1 MLGIVAAA
9 LGVEAGGS
17 ASWLT
22 LVGPR
27 SLHGSLAVTRASTA
41 GGYDAAGNY
50 LELAAG
56 QPRFDTAGGLIVEEA
71 RTNAIRNPRIEGA
84 AAGSPGTVPAYWTV
98 TAVAGLTRTLS
109 AGVEAGAPYL
119 DCNFAGTSTAAGYC
133 VVMPEQVGAAAA
145 AAGQSW
151 TCGVNVA
158 LVAGSIPSGGNLR
171 LRMQERGDSSS
182 PATDVGFSAAVAAQ
196 RVVCTRLLTAAG
208 TTSIVPSVLAYVPS
222 GVAMNFTLRV
232 SLPQLEQATFA
243 TTPVLPPAGSRV
255 AQARAADQILC
266 QPAGG
271 YGGGGTLLVAATLP
285 QAAPAGQPQGLWQ
298 VDDGTDANR
307 LILRNTGTTLTAEIE
322 RGGASG
328 AVMTLGSIVP
338 GAAFRAAFAW
348 AAGSQSACMTG
359 GAIQTAAAI
368 LPTGLARLLPGHG
381 SGGWNRALNGSVR
394 LLQYLPARLPDTQLQ
409 GLVNQI

>member
-1 MLGIVAAA
+1 MLGIVTAA
-9 LGVEAGGS
+9 LGVEAGSS

-98 TAVAGLTRTLS
+98 NAVAGLTRTLS
-109 AGVEAGAPYL
+109 TGVEAGAPYL

-133 VVMPEQVGAAAA
+133 VVMLEQVGAVAA

-182 PATDVGFSAAVAAQ
+182 PATDVGFGAALATQ

-232 SLPQLEQATFA
+232 SLPQMEQAAFA

-266 QPAGG
+266 QPVGG
-271 YGGGGTLLVAATLP
+271 YGGGTLLIAASLP
-285 QAAPAGQPQGLWQ
+285 QATPAGQPQGLWQ

-307 LILRNTGTTLTAEIE
+307 LILRSTGTTLTAEIE

-348 AAGSQSACMTG
+348 AAGSQAACMSG
-359 GAIQTAAAI
+359 GAVQTAAAT
-368 LPTGLARLLPGHG
+368 LPAGLARLLPGHG

-409 GLVNQI
+409 GLVNQS

>member
-22 LVGPR
+22 LLGPR
-27 SLHGSLAVTRASTA
+27 SLHGSLALTRASPA
-41 GGYDAAGNY
+41 GGYDAAGSY
-50 LELAAG
+50 LELAAN
-56 QPRFDTAGGLIVEEA
+56 QPRFDMAGGLIVEEA

-84 AAGSPGTVPAYWTV
+84 VAGSPGTAPVYWTV
-98 TAVAGLTRTLS
+98 TAVAGLARTLS
-109 AGVEAGAPYL
+109 IGMEAGAPYL

-133 VVMPEQVGAAAA
+133 VVMPEQVGAVAA

-151 TCGVNVA
+151 TCAVNVA

-171 LRMQERGDSSS
+171 LRMQERGDTSS
-182 PATDVGFSAAVAAQ
+182 PATDVGFGAAVAAQ
-196 RVVCTRLLTAAG
+196 RVACTRLLTAGG

-222 GVAMNFTLRV
+222 GVALNFTLRV
-232 SLPQLEQATFA
+232 SLPQLEQAGFA
-243 TTPVLPPAGSRV
+243 TTPVLPPAGGRV

-271 YGGGGTLLVAATLP
+271 YGGIGTLLVAASLP
-285 QAAPAGQPQGLWQ
+285 QASPAGLPQGLWQ
-298 VDDGTDANR
+298 IDDGTDANR
-307 LILRNTGTTLTAEIE
+307 LILRNAGTALTAEIE

-338 GAAFRAAFAW
+338 GTAFRAAFAW
-348 AAGSQSACMTG
+348 APGSQSACMTG
-359 GAIQTAAAI
+359 GTVQTASAT
-368 LPTGLARLLPGHG
+368 LPSGLARLLPGHG

-409 GLVNQI
+409 GLVNQS

>member
-1 MLGIVAAA
+1 MLGIVTAA
-9 LGVEAGGS
+9 LGVEAGSS

-27 SLHGSLAVTRASTA
+27 SLHSSLAVTRASTA

-56 QPRFDTAGGLIVEEA
+56 QPRFDMAGGLIVEEA

-98 TAVAGLTRTLS
+98 SAVAGLTRTLS
-109 AGVEAGAPYL
+109 TGVEAGAPYL

-133 VVMPEQVGAAAA
+133 VVMLEQVGAVAA

-182 PATDVGFSAAVAAQ
+182 PATDAGFGAALATQ

-232 SLPQLEQATFA
+232 SLPQMEQAAFA

-266 QPAGG
+266 QPVGG
-271 YGGGGTLLVAATLP
+271 YGGGTLLIAASLP
-285 QAAPAGQPQGLWQ
+285 QATPAGQPQGLWQ
-298 VDDGTDANR
+298 IDDGTDANR
-307 LILRNTGTTLTAEIE
+307 LILRSTGTTLTAEVE

-338 GAAFRAAFAW
+338 GTAFRAVFAW
-348 AAGSQSACMTG
+348 AAGSQAACMTG
-359 GAIQTAAAI
+359 GAVQTAAAT
-368 LPTGLARLLPGHG
+368 LPAGLARLLPGHG

-409 GLVNQI
+409 GLVNQS